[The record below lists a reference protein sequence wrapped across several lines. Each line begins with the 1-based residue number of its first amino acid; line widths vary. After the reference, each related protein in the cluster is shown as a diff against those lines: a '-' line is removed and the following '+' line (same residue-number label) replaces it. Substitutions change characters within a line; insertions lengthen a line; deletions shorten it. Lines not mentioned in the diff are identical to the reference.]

1 MFQHSSN
8 SAKRSSIWLAAVVG
22 SLVTAQG
29 FFGLA
34 SRPLT
39 SAQVSEPRSIQVETT
54 DELSTERSTAAFAL
68 SAIGLGIVG
77 FSWARSTKS
86 DNSQSNSTKLDRH
99 LLLLLH
105 QDRAAAERL
114 IAQVQYKHPGRSREW
129 CIEKVKY
136 DLARDRH

>member
-1 MFQHSSN
+1 MFQPSSN
-8 SAKRSSIWLAAVVG
+8 SVKRSSIWLAAAVG
-22 SLVTAQG
+22 SLLTAQG

-34 SRPLT
+34 ARPVT
-39 SAQVSEPRSIQVETT
+39 TAQ
-54 DELSTERSTAAFAL
+54 LSDPQATQINTADDRSTAAIAL
-68 SAIGLGIVG
+68 AAVGIGIVG
-77 FSWARSTKS
+77 FSWMRAQSPST
-86 DNSQSNSTKLDRH
+86 QSNSPKLDRH

-114 IAQVQYKHPGRSREW
+114 IAQTQRKHPERSREW

>member
-1 MFQHSSN
+1 MFQHSLK
-8 SAKRSSIWLAAVVG
+8 SANQFWIATAVG
-22 SLVTAQG
+22 GLLSAQG
-29 FFGLA
+29 LLGVA

-39 SAQVSEPRSIQVETT
+39 TAQLSERPTPIETIDSNDRSQ
-54 DELSTERSTAAFAL
+54 AAFLLA
-68 SAIGLGIVG
+68 AVGLGIVG
-77 FSWARSTKS
+77 LSWARSKS
-86 DNSQSNSTKLDRH
+86 PESSTATLDRQ

-114 IAQVQYKHPGRSREW
+114 VDQMQRKHPEKSRSW

>member
-8 SAKRSSIWLAAVVG
+8 SAKRSSIWIAAAVG
-22 SLVTAQG
+22 SLLTAQG

-34 SRPLT
+34 SRPVT
-39 SAQVSEPRSIQVETT
+39 TAQLSEPQPTQIGTT
-54 DELSTERSTAAFAL
+54 DDRSTAAIAL
-68 SAIGLGIVG
+68 TVVGVGIVG
-77 FSWARSTKS
+77 FSWARAQSPS
-86 DNSQSNSTKLDRH
+86 SNSTKLDRH

-114 IAQVQYKHPGRSREW
+114 IAQAQRKHPEQSREW